1 MHETWN
7 LYLLYLAGL
16 LRKLLSK
23 VYNVQMSL
31 VLSNNCYHVSIAYF
45 VVKVQRQ

>member
-16 LRKLLSK
+16 LRKLLFK
-23 VYNVQMSL
+23 VYYVQVSL
-31 VLSNNCYHVSIAYF
+31 VLPNICCHVSIAYF
-45 VVKVQRQ
+45 VVKIQQ